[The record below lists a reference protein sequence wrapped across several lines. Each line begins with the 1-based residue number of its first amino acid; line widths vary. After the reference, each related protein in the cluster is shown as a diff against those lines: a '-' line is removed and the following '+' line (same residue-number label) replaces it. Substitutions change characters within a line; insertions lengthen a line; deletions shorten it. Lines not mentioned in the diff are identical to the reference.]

1 MDAVAAQSES
11 KYGIMAAVAA
21 EIAARKAMHGLSVA
35 AAVDAP
41 WKSIPGLT
49 AAVAAY
55 PSG

>member
-1 MDAVAAQSES
+1 
-11 KYGIMAAVAA
+11 MAAVAA
-21 EIAARKAMHGLSVA
+21 EIAALKAMHGLSAA

-41 WKSIPGLT
+41 WNSIPGLT